1 MPVIAMNQEMGSQ
14 GKFVAEKLAEE
25 LGLDI
30 VRHEIMQHVAEKMHM
45 RKSTLQRFLEGKARI
60 RVQLSAAHSR
70 EDLQLALTAFGQA
83 KRELGV

>member
-30 VRHEIMQHVAEKMHM
+30 VRHEIIDQLIKKVNETRLIKFV
-45 RKSTLQRFLEGKARI
+45 LFCFQPRI
-60 RVQLSAAHSR
+60 SFVLS
-70 EDLQLALTAFGQA
+70 
-83 KRELGV
+83 